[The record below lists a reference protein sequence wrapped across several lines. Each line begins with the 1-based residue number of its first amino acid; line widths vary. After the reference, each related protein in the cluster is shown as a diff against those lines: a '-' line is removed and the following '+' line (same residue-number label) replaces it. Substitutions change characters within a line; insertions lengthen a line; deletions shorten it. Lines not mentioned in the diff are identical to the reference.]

1 MGIDQGDHALRADIG
16 GYYGL
21 AVGGDGT
28 QNGSNVQIYGSTT
41 MPPSYYYIPSYARWK
56 INYNNDGTIS
66 LASKCSSYTKY
77 LDCYKGGMNP
87 GTNVIVHM
95 I

>member
-1 MGIDQGDHALRADIG
+1 MGMDQGDHALRADIG

-41 MPPSYYYIPSYARWK
+41 MPPSYYYIPSYAR
-56 INYNNDGTIS
+56 
-66 LASKCSSYTKY
+66 
-77 LDCYKGGMNP
+77 
-87 GTNVIVHM
+87 
-95 I
+95 